1 MNILERYKKLSDED
15 KKHLTIYCIY
25 NEIYNSAQNNNF
37 KISDEDAISI
47 QEKSYDLY
55 INDEYG
61 HLSSQEIAYF
71 LTDCYS
77 KDDTFLDKLEDYDDY
92 IILQAIEDYDM
103 DFYKKEEYEISL

>member
-1 MNILERYKKLSDED
+1 MNILERYKNLPDED

-25 NEIYNSAQNNNF
+25 DEIYSSAQNNGF
-37 KISDEDAISI
+37 EISDEAAISI

-71 LTDCYS
+71 ITDCYS
-77 KDDTFLDKLEDYDDY
+77 KDNSFLEKLEDFDDY
-92 IILQAIEDYDM
+92 IILQAIEDYNM
-103 DFYKKEEYEISL
+103 DFYKEDELEL

>member
-1 MNILERYKKLSDED
+1 MNILDRFKKLSADD

-37 KISDEDAISI
+37 KISDEDAMSI
-47 QEKSYDLY
+47 QEKAYDLY

-71 LTDCYS
+71 ITDCYS
-77 KDDTFLDKLEDYDDY
+77 KDNSFLEKLDDFDDY
-92 IILQAIEDYDM
+92 IILQAIEDYDI
-103 DFYKKEEYEISL
+103 DFYKENELEL

>member
-1 MNILERYKKLSDED
+1 MNILEKYKMLSDED
-15 KKHLTIYCIY
+15 KQHLTIYCIY
-25 NEIYNSAQNNNF
+25 NEIYSSAQNNEYE
-37 KISDEDAISI
+37 ISDDDAISI
-47 QEKSYDLY
+47 QEKAYDLY

-71 LTDCYS
+71 LTDCYL